1 MSSGRDEEGAL
12 NERLGEETKQEKYGV
27 YNLGRSHVLRIL
39 ALSLREVKQLVRDH
53 TTGRTEMCICVSPN
67 LSPPY
72 PLPLCIALPALA
84 TQMGP

>member
-27 YNLGRSHVLRIL
+27 YNLGCFHVLQIL

-53 TTGRTEMCICVSPN
+53 TTGRTEM
-67 LSPPY
+67 
-72 PLPLCIALPALA
+72 
-84 TQMGP
+84 